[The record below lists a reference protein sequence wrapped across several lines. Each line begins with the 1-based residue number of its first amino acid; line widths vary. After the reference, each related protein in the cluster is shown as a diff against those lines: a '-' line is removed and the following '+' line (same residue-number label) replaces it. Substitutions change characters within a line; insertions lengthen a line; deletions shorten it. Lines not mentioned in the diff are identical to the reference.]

1 MRINLDLS
9 TNLIKNKFE
18 KRSKIVPVIS
28 RKVKYTI
35 VKFKRRYLYNL
46 CARFIS
52 GVIKA
57 RINRVLSSSSY
68 SWTRMEYSQ
77 LSSLSF
83 ATFSCS
89 RSNIDLKFF
98 VPIILTDLIFFLM
111 DFVFYKTNCTWL
123 GIVIEPK
130 AWHSRKL

>member
-98 VPIILTDLIFFLM
+98 VPIILTDLIFFPYGFFLLQNKLHM
-111 DFVFYKTNCTWL
+111 
-123 GIVIEPK
+123 
-130 AWHSRKL
+130 AWHRN